1 MKAAEPKAKRT
12 GGELHF
18 TRGEV
23 LGLLLHFP
31 RLRGQKT
38 ITINGLQKGRF
49 FTLLLVDGLYFLNLS
64 GGADTAIRNLGRF
77 A

>member
-1 MKAAEPKAKRT
+1 MKPAEPKAKRT

-23 LGLLLHFP
+23 VGLLLHFP

-38 ITINGLQKGRF
+38 VAINGLQKGRF
-49 FTLLLVDGLYFLNLS
+49 FTLLLVDRLHFLNLS
-64 GGADTAIRNLGRF
+64 CRTDTAIRNLGRF

>member
-1 MKAAEPKAKRT
+1 MKAAEAKAKRI
-12 GGELHF
+12 GGELQF

-31 RLRGQKT
+31 RHRCQKAVA
-38 ITINGLQKGRF
+38 INVLQVGRF
-49 FTLLLVDGLYFLNLS
+49 FTLLVVERLHFLILP
-64 GGADTAIRNLGRF
+64 GRADSAIRNLGRF